1 MLTKL
6 VNFSLLN
13 KRYFSFLLLMLAFG
27 LRALAQADPIEHTWY
42 NQEKTSKIK
51 IYKAVDG
58 KYYGK
63 IVWLKE
69 PLRDGKPKTD
79 YLNADKSKQNTL
91 LMGLVVLKGVK
102 KESGNEYDDGDIYD
116 PKNGKTYS
124 CKITFEGNHLNL
136 RGYIGFSLFGRTAV
150 WERAD

>member
-6 VNFSLLN
+6 VNFSPLN
-13 KRYFSFLLLMLAFG
+13 KRYFSLPLLMLAFG
-27 LRALAQADPIEHTWY
+27 LRAFAQADPIEHTWY

-79 YLNADKSKQNTL
+79 YLNSDKSKQNTL
-91 LMGLVVLKGVK
+91 LMGLVVLTGIK